1 MAFPKCTGCSFRA
14 GVKKPKRPVGGSLS
28 MNSEVLLATEPRFGS
43 FWGNSPGLGK
53 GCRLAY
59 LGSLGS
65 QTGSGAFRVIS
76 AARAWRSRVCRRQS
90 LGASPPELSGR
101 FNSASANRSK
111 SQPLRRLPQ
120 RGHKYSHK
128 IRQPGLRFRQ
138 GVRII
143 AHPATSKAFTLLNRD
158 TSKTQSFAIS
168 CGTRNSGVTRPFKLA
183 Q

>member
-1 MAFPKCTGCSFRA
+1 VAFPKCTGCSFRA

-28 MNSEVLLATEPRFGS
+28 MNSGVLLATEPRFGS
-43 FWGNSPGLGK
+43 FWGYSPGLGK

-101 FNSASANRSK
+101 FNSGHHQPLKPSAQSRFRVFPAPRCNRSQIR
-111 SQPLRRLPQ
+111 SQMS
-120 RGHKYSHK
+120 GTHHW
-128 IRQPGLRFRQ
+128 
-138 GVRII
+138 
-143 AHPATSKAFTLLNRD
+143 PAPERSQAETPSR
-158 TSKTQSFAIS
+158 
-168 CGTRNSGVTRPFKLA
+168 
-183 Q
+183 